1 MYWSPD
7 RFPRMVI
14 KSNLQWWEIH
24 PITLLGLHFK
34 GQLIGYTLGY
44 TSYFSVS
51 KISFVHR
58 LHEAEN
64 GSRPTNGPY
73 ARSSNLKSRR
83 AKYHAKG
90 IRWCRS
96 DKMGHLIN
104 LLDFSPADFKR
115 FPTVLADRRPFG
127 NHCIF
132 RTGLVVIDIHLTKRC
147 SALSSHCDVKCGPLD
162 LGKHFTVLCWVCFL
176 TSQLTTV

>member
-7 RFPRMVI
+7 RLPRMVI
-14 KSNLQWWEIH
+14 KSHLQWWEIH

-34 GQLIGYTLGY
+34 GQLVGYTLRY

-58 LHEAEN
+58 FIGYMN
-64 GSRPTNGPY
+64 F
-73 ARSSNLKSRR
+73 KSLR
-83 AKYHAKG
+83 AKHHVKG
-90 IRWCRS
+90 NRWCRS

-132 RTGLVVIDIHLTKRC
+132 RTGLVAIDIHLTKRC
-147 SALSSHCDVKCGPLD
+147 SALSSRCDVTCGLLD
-162 LGKHFTVLCWVCFL
+162 FGKHFTVLCWVCFL
-176 TSQLTTV
+176 TSRLTTA